1 VRSLKI
7 EVKAGDIADWR
18 DEAVVVNLF
27 KGVKRPG
34 GATGAVD
41 KATGGAISKLIESGD
56 FQGKFKEVSVLPA
69 AGESPAKRVMI
80 VGLGEREKFKLDRI
94 REVSGKVALHAREI
108 GLKSFSTIVHGAGI
122 GGLDLHEATEAMAE
136 GALLTLYRYTRYKTS
151 DEGKKDPDV
160 MTMVTTEKARV
171 GVMQRAVESGAV
183 IASAGNMVRDLVN
196 MPSNDKPPQKLAEFA
211 SKVAKDSGFK
221 CKVLDE
227 RLMADMGMGGVL
239 AVGKGSEE
247 PPRFLVLEYK
257 GARRGKPIVLVGKG
271 ITFDTGGIS
280 LKPQEGPL
288 GPIWEMRHDMAGM
301 ATVLATISAAA
312 RLKLPLDI
320 IALAPLAENMPSGR
334 AQRPGDVLKMYG
346 GKTVEVLSTDAEGR
360 LILADALVFA
370 EKLKP
375 QAIVDVATLTG
386 TAVYALGK
394 RVTPV
399 MGNDSKLVRRLV
411 KAGLDTGER
420 VWELPMF
427 DEYAEQIKSDL
438 ADLKNTGGKSAGCI
452 TAGMF
457 LRQFVGATPWAHLD
471 IAGTV
476 WVHGGP
482 ESIDKTYMPKGPSGI
497 PARLL
502 IRMLR
507 DWGKS
512 A

>member
-1 VRSLKI
+1 MELKI
-7 EVKAGDIADWR
+7 EVKVGDVAESR

-41 KATGGAISKLIESGD
+41 KATDGAISKLIDSGD
-56 FQGKFKEVSVLPA
+56 FQGKFKEVAVLPA
-69 AGESPAKRVMI
+69 AGRLSAKRIMI
-80 VGLGEREKFKLDRI
+80 IGLGEKEKFTIDRV
-94 REVSGKVALHAREI
+94 REVSGKAALQARET
-108 GLKSFSTIVHGAGI
+108 GLKSYSTIVHGAGI
-122 GGLDLHEATEAMAE
+122 GGFNLDEATEAMVE
-136 GALLTLYRYTRYKTS
+136 GALLALYRYRRYKTD
-151 DEGKKDPDV
+151 DEGKNDPRV
-160 MTMVTTEKARV
+160 MTIVTTERTRIGA
-171 GVMQRAVESGAV
+171 MQRAVESGV
-183 IASAGNMVRDLVN
+183 IVASAGNMVRDLVN
-196 MPSNDKPPQKLAEFA
+196 MPGNDKPPQKLAEIA
-211 SKVAKDSGFK
+211 LKAAKESGFK

-227 RLMADMGMGGVL
+227 KQMMDIGMGGVM
-239 AVGKGSEE
+239 AVGKGSDE

-280 LKPQEGPL
+280 LKPQDSPL

-301 ATVLATISAAA
+301 ATVLATIGAAA

-320 IALAPLAENMPSGR
+320 IALAPLAENMPSGH

-360 LILADALVFA
+360 LILADALAYA

-399 MGNDSKLVRRLV
+399 MGNDSRLIRRLER
-411 KAGLDTGER
+411 AGVDTGER

-427 DEYAEQIKSDL
+427 EEYVEQIKSDL
-438 ADLKNTGGKSAGCI
+438 ADLKNIGGRSAGCI

-457 LRQFVGATPWAHLD
+457 LRQFIGKTPWAHLD

-476 WVHGGP
+476 WIHGGP
-482 ESIDKTYMPKGPSGI
+482 ESIDKTYMPKGPSGV

-502 IRMLR
+502 ISMLR
-507 DWGKS
+507 SWGRT

>member
-1 VRSLKI
+1 LKI
-7 EVKAGDIADWR
+7 EVKVGDIADWR

-34 GATGAVD
+34 GATGALD
-41 KATGGAISKLIESGD
+41 KATGRAISKLIESGD
-56 FQGKFKEVSVLPA
+56 FQGRFKDVAVLPA
-69 AGESPAKRVMI
+69 TGELPAKRIII
-80 VGLGEREKFKLDRI
+80 VGLGEKDKFTIDRI
-94 REVSGKVALHAREI
+94 REASGKAALQARET

-122 GGLDLHEATEAMAE
+122 GRFNLDEATEAMAE
-136 GALLTLYRYTRYKTS
+136 GALLALYRYTRYKTD
-151 DEGKKDPDV
+151 DEWKKDPEV
-160 MTMVTTEKARV
+160 MTIVTTEKARV
-171 GVMQRAVESGAV
+171 GVMQRAVESGIIV
-183 IASAGNMVRDLVN
+183 ASAGNMVRDLVN
-196 MPSNDKPPQKLAEFA
+196 MPSNDKPPQRLAEFA
-211 SKVAKDSGFK
+211 SKVARDSGFK

-227 RLMADMGMGGVL
+227 RQMADIGMGGVM

-301 ATVLATISAAA
+301 ATVLATISAAT

-320 IALAPLAENMPSGR
+320 IALAPLAENMPSGH

-360 LILADALVFA
+360 LILADALVYA

-399 MGNDSKLVRRLV
+399 MGNDSRLIRRLER
-411 KAGLDTGER
+411 AGVETGER

-457 LRQFVGATPWAHLD
+457 LRQFVGNTPWAHLD

-482 ESIDKTYMPKGPSGI
+482 ESIDKAYMPKGPSGV

-502 IRMLR
+502 IGMLR
-507 DWGKS
+507 NWGRTN
-512 A
+512 